1 LLHLQLERADAI
13 AERKELERVR
23 ATMTKAME
31 KELQEVRKEA
41 DRQKA
46 EAAGLERDR
55 GVLTEKV

>member
-1 LLHLQLERADAI
+1 M
-13 AERKELERVR
+13 R